1 MIDIAI
7 IGGGPAGLAAGLYA
21 ARSGLKCVLFEELF
35 TGGKLTKAHMIE
47 NYPGFPEGISGT
59 ELAMKMEEQALRF
72 GLEIRYE
79 PVERLEL
86 TGQEKHIVTCRL
98 IESARTV
105 IFAAGT
111 APKTLDVPGEEE
123 FLGAGI
129 SYCATCDG
137 AFFKGRDV
145 AVIGGGNSAVG
156 NAIYLARTVN
166 KVTLIHN
173 QEQLNVTEQLK
184 QRIAKEANI
193 EVVLNREVT
202 AFVGEGMLS
211 HVALKNTVTG
221 EASELAVQGA
231 FVALGNGPCTRLVHD
246 QLKLTPDGYIHTD
259 HLMRTSLSG
268 VYAVGDVRN
277 TPLRQVV
284 TAVADGAVAASQA
297 IEYLSR

>member
-59 ELAMKMEEQALRF
+59 ELAMKMEEQAQRF

-86 TGQEKHIVTCRL
+86 TGKEKHIVTCGM

-111 APKTLDVPGEEE
+111 APKTLNVPGEDE
-123 FLGAGI
+123 FLGGGI

-166 KVTLIHN
+166 KVTLIHYEEELRVS
-173 QEQLNVTEQLK
+173 EQMK
-184 QRIAKEANI
+184 QRIAKEENI
-193 EVVLNREVT
+193 EVVLNQQVT
-202 AFVGEGMLS
+202 AFSGEGTLS
-211 HVALKNTVTG
+211 QIELKNSVTG
-221 EASELAVQGA
+221 EESTLAVQGA
-231 FVALGNGPCTRLVHD
+231 FVALGSGPNTRLVHD
-246 QLKLTPDGYIHTD
+246 QLKLTPDGYVHTD
-259 HLMRTSLSG
+259 SFMRTSLSG
-268 VYAVGDVRN
+268 VFAAGDVRN

-284 TAVADGAVAASQA
+284 TAVADGAIAASQA
-297 IEYLSR
+297 IEYVSR

>member
-72 GLEIRYE
+72 GLDLRYD

-86 TGQEKHIVTCRL
+86 TGQEKHIVTCGM

-111 APKTLDVPGEEE
+111 APKMLNVPGEAE
-123 FLGAGI
+123 LTGAGI

-137 AFFKGRDV
+137 AFFKGQDV
-145 AVIGGGNSAVG
+145 AVIGGGDSALR
-156 NAIYLARTVN
+156 NAIYLAHTVG
-166 KVTLIHN
+166 KVTVVHGGEELHASKEL
-173 QEQLNVTEQLK
+173 Q
-184 QRIAKEANI
+184 QRAKETENLEI
-193 EVVLNREVT
+193 LTGHEVT
-202 AFVGEGMLS
+202 AFCGEGMLS
-211 HVALKNTVTG
+211 HLALKDSKTEEEST
-221 EASELAVQGA
+221 LAVRGA
-231 FVALGNGPCTRLVHD
+231 FIAIGTAPRTELVRD
-246 QLKLTPDGYIHTD
+246 QLKMTPDGYVHTD
-259 HLMRTSLSG
+259 SYMRTSLSG

-284 TAVADGAVAASQA
+284 TAVADGAVAASKA